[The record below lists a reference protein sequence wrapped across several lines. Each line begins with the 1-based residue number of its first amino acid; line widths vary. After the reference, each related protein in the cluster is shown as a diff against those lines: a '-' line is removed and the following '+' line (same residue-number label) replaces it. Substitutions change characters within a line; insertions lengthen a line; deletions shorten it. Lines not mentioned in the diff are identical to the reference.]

1 VLVSG
6 YVADLFGT
14 RNLATLLGVSFV
26 IRQIGAVIG
35 A

>member
-6 YVADLFGT
+6 YVADLFST